1 RVVPEWPQQQEQ
13 DSSQR
18 LPRGSL
24 RQLLPDWSVRLVL
37 QVGLLLELVQPEVVL
52 PLRVLLAAAVVALA
66 PDLSQAVAVPAQDS
80 SQAAAALRLPD
91 SLVPE
96 QPDSYPRLPAEL
108 VPEVELVRARETRTR
123 VNRDR

>member
-1 RVVPEWPQQQEQ
+1 
-13 DSSQR
+13 
-18 LPRGSL
+18 
-24 RQLLPDWSVRLVL
+24 VRLVL

-66 PDLSQAVAVPAQDS
+66 PDSSQAVAVPAQDS
-80 SQAAAALRLPD
+80 SQAAAALRQRD

-96 QPDSYPRLPAEL
+96 PLDSYLQLRAAL
-108 VPEVELVRARETRTR
+108 VPEAELVRAKATRTQ

>member
-1 RVVPEWPQQQEQ
+1 M
-13 DSSQR
+13 
-18 LPRGSL
+18 
-24 RQLLPDWSVRLVL
+24 RLVL

-52 PLRVLLAAAVVALA
+52 PLRVLLAAVVVALA

-96 QPDSYPRLPAEL
+96 PLDSYLQLQAAL
-108 VPEVELVRARETRTR
+108 VPEAELVRAKATRTQ

>member
-1 RVVPEWPQQQEQ
+1 
-13 DSSQR
+13 
-18 LPRGSL
+18 L

-52 PLRVLLAAAVVALA
+52 PLRVLLAAVVVVLA
-66 PDLSQAVAVPAQDS
+66 ADSSQAVAVPAQDS
-80 SQAAAALRLPD
+80 SQAAAALRQRD

-96 QPDSYPRLPAEL
+96 PLDSYLQLRAAL
-108 VPEVELVRARETRTR
+108 VPEAELVRAKATRTQ

>member
-1 RVVPEWPQQQEQ
+1 
-13 DSSQR
+13 
-18 LPRGSL
+18 L

-66 PDLSQAVAVPAQDS
+66 PDSSQAVAVPAQDS
-80 SQAAAALRLPD
+80 SQAAAALRQRD

-96 QPDSYPRLPAEL
+96 PLDSYLQLRAAL
-108 VPEVELVRARETRTR
+108 VPEAELVRAKATRTQ
-123 VNRDR
+123 VNRAR

>member
-1 RVVPEWPQQQEQ
+1 M
-13 DSSQR
+13 
-18 LPRGSL
+18 
-24 RQLLPDWSVRLVL
+24 RLVL

-66 PDLSQAVAVPAQDS
+66 PDSSQAVAVPAQGSSQAVAVPAQDS

>member
-1 RVVPEWPQQQEQ
+1 M
-13 DSSQR
+13 
-18 LPRGSL
+18 
-24 RQLLPDWSVRLVL
+24 RLVL

-52 PLRVLLAAAVVALA
+52 PLRVLLAAVVVALA

-96 QPDSYPRLPAEL
+96 QLDSYLQLRAAL
-108 VPEVELVRARETRTR
+108 VPEAELVRAKATRTQ
-123 VNRDR
+123 VNRAR

>member
-1 RVVPEWPQQQEQ
+1 MP
-13 DSSQR
+13 
-18 LPRGSL
+18 
-24 RQLLPDWSVRLVL
+24 QLLPDWSLRLVH
-37 QVGLLLELVQPEVVL
+37 QVGLLLELVQLEVVL
-52 PLRVLLAAAVVALA
+52 PRRVLLAAVVVALA

>member
-1 RVVPEWPQQQEQ
+1 
-13 DSSQR
+13 
-18 LPRGSL
+18 L

-66 PDLSQAVAVPAQDS
+66 PDSSQAVAVPAQDS
-80 SQAAAALRLPD
+80 SQAAAALRQRD

-96 QPDSYPRLPAEL
+96 PLDSYLQLRAAL
-108 VPEVELVRARETRTR
+108 VPEAELVRAKATRTQ

>member
-1 RVVPEWPQQQEQ
+1 M
-13 DSSQR
+13 
-18 LPRGSL
+18 
-24 RQLLPDWSVRLVL
+24 RLVL

-66 PDLSQAVAVPAQDS
+66 PDSSQAVAVPAQDS

>member
-1 RVVPEWPQQQEQ
+1 
-13 DSSQR
+13 
-18 LPRGSL
+18 L

-66 PDLSQAVAVPAQDS
+66 PDSSQAVAVPAQDSSQAVAVPAQDS

-96 QPDSYPRLPAEL
+96 PLDSYLQLRAAL
-108 VPEVELVRARETRTR
+108 VPEAELVRAKATRTQ
-123 VNRDR
+123 VNRAR

>member
-1 RVVPEWPQQQEQ
+1 M
-13 DSSQR
+13 
-18 LPRGSL
+18 
-24 RQLLPDWSVRLVL
+24 RLVL

-66 PDLSQAVAVPAQDS
+66 PDSSQAVAVPAQDS

-96 QPDSYPRLPAEL
+96 PLDSYLQLRAAL
-108 VPEVELVRARETRTR
+108 VPEAELVRAKATRTQ
-123 VNRDR
+123 VNRAR

>member
-1 RVVPEWPQQQEQ
+1 
-13 DSSQR
+13 
-18 LPRGSL
+18 
-24 RQLLPDWSVRLVL
+24 VRLVL

-66 PDLSQAVAVPAQDS
+66 PDSSQAVAVPAQDS

-96 QPDSYPRLPAEL
+96 PLDSYLQLRAAL
-108 VPEVELVRARETRTR
+108 VPEAELVRAKATRTQ

>member
-1 RVVPEWPQQQEQ
+1 M
-13 DSSQR
+13 
-18 LPRGSL
+18 
-24 RQLLPDWSVRLVL
+24 RLVL

-66 PDLSQAVAVPAQDS
+66 PDSSQAVAVPAQDS
-80 SQAAAALRLPD
+80 SQAAAALRQRD

-96 QPDSYPRLPAEL
+96 PLDSYLQLRAAL
-108 VPEVELVRARETRTR
+108 VPEAELVRAKATRTQ

>member
-1 RVVPEWPQQQEQ
+1 M
-13 DSSQR
+13 
-18 LPRGSL
+18 
-24 RQLLPDWSVRLVL
+24 RLVL

-52 PLRVLLAAAVVALA
+52 PLRVLLAAVVVALA

-96 QPDSYPRLPAEL
+96 PLDSYLQLRAAL
-108 VPEVELVRARETRTR
+108 VPEAELVRAKATRTQ
-123 VNRDR
+123 VNRAR

>member
-1 RVVPEWPQQQEQ
+1 
-13 DSSQR
+13 
-18 LPRGSL
+18 
-24 RQLLPDWSVRLVL
+24 VRLVL

-52 PLRVLLAAAVVALA
+52 PLRVLLAAVVVALA

>member
-1 RVVPEWPQQQEQ
+1 M
-13 DSSQR
+13 
-18 LPRGSL
+18 
-24 RQLLPDWSVRLVL
+24 RLVL

-52 PLRVLLAAAVVALA
+52 PLLVLLAAVVVALA

-96 QPDSYPRLPAEL
+96 PLDSYLQLRAAL
-108 VPEVELVRARETRTR
+108 VPEAELVRAKATRTQ